1 MPRVSSHFGI
11 LSPRS
16 SSPSIVEIVPATI
29 TVDANATITAAQLQ
43 TGLIERS
50 GPSAGRTD
58 TLPTAAQIC
67 EQVGVSEPFY
77 FVFCIRNSSGSTV
90 TLAAGTGGSTSGT
103 MTIATVAEKP
113 FRIKVTNATPGSEAY
128 VVQALAGGAY

>member
-11 LSPRS
+11 QSPRS
-16 SSPSIVEIVPATI
+16 SSPSVVEIVPAAI
-29 TVDANATITAAQLQ
+29 TVDANATITAAQLL

-67 EQVGVSEPFY
+67 EAVGVSEPFY
-77 FVFCIRNSSGSTV
+77 FLFCIRNSSGSTV

-103 MTIATVAEKP
+103 MTVVTVAEKA
-113 FRIKVTNATPGSEAY
+113 FRLKVTNATPGSEAY
-128 VVQALAGGAY
+128 VVQALVGGAY